1 MNWDDMRFFLA
12 LSREGSISAAGRS
25 LGVNHTTVA
34 RRIAALEDVLGTR
47 LFDRLP
53 DGYEMTQSAEDLYR
67 HALEIEAHA
76 QAIDREV
83 FGQDEKGAGYLFV

>member
-34 RRIAALEDVLGTR
+34 RRIAALEEVLGTR

-53 DGYEMTQSAEDLYR
+53 DGY
-67 HALEIEAHA
+67 
-76 QAIDREV
+76 
-83 FGQDEKGAGYLFV
+83 